1 MQHHSK
7 QAAIS
12 FPKAC
17 IVCRGGPRVLSSR
30 LGCGG
35 TGATSTAG
43 GITGRGARARAA
55 DVIATSG
62 EAWTSCTSCGGSG
75 GHSFCLSSHSTCTLC
90 AAGAFSGAL
99 RVERGAAIARD
110 GASTIQRASL
120 TGDGI
125 SVKNRCKKP
134 IIFDETNLLV
144 KHAAMHNRDQCTY
157 WHEKYHLRYFPLA
170 PRQG

>member
-35 TGATSTAG
+35 TGATSTTG

-55 DVIATSG
+55 EVIATG
-62 EAWTSCTSCGGSG
+62 DEAWTSCSSCGGSG
-75 GHSFCLSSHSTCTLC
+75 GHSCCLSSHSTCTLC

-120 TGDGI
+120 TGDG
-125 SVKNRCKKP
+125 SSPSKTVAKTRSALSRRTFGNLKALHAQQ
-134 IIFDETNLLV
+134 DTNW
-144 KHAAMHNRDQCTY
+144 RG
-157 WHEKYHLRYFPLA
+157 KYHERYFPLA

>member
-35 TGATSTAG
+35 TGATSAAG

-55 DVIATSG
+55 EVIATG
-62 EAWTSCTSCGGSG
+62 DEAWTSCSSCGCSG
-75 GHSFCLSSHSTCTLC
+75 GHSCCLSSHSTCTLC
-90 AAGAFSGAL
+90 AAGAFSRAL

-125 SVKNRCKKP
+125 SVRNRCKKHVDRTEM
-134 IIFDETNLLV
+134 IFGKFVSIACTTGHLL
-144 KHAAMHNRDQCTY
+144 AC
-157 WHEKYHLRYFPLA
+157 KYHLRYFPLA